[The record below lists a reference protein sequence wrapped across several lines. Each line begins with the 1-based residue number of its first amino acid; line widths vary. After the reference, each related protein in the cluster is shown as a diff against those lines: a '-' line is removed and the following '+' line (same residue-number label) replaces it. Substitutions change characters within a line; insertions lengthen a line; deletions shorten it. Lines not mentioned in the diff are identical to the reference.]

1 MPRMLLKRFPPKW
14 LPVRRK
20 KTRQIENRERASH
33 FMKWDRAFA
42 IVVSSAFL
50 WTGVAVRAE
59 PTEPAQASLP
69 QTTADTGNK
78 APLPPGPARIK
89 TAQGL
94 EDDDLGMGV
103 IIASW
108 AAAVA
113 VAFLVAFSGD
123 DDDDE
128 STPTTGTN

>member
-1 MPRMLLKRFPPKW
+1 MPRKLLAV
-14 LPVRRK
+14 L
-20 KTRQIENRERASH
+20 
-33 FMKWDRAFA
+33 
-42 IVVSSAFL
+42 VSGAFL
-50 WTGVAVRAE
+50 WTSIAANASPAVEQA
-59 PTEPAQASLP
+59 EPAQVSTP
-69 QTTADTGNK
+69 QTTADPGNR
-78 APLPPGPARIK
+78 APLPAGPARIK

-94 EDDDLGMGV
+94 EDDDLGMGL

-128 STPTTGTN
+128 GPPTTGTN